1 MLFYD
6 ATMSNWEMNSLV
18 TLIDERRDLKKR
30 GWSAL
35 NFVPSFKPPTQSGM
49 TFWHESLA
57 ASPEGLSKKAWLN

>member
-1 MLFYD
+1 
-6 ATMSNWEMNSLV
+6 MNSLV

-35 NFVPSFKPPTQSGM
+35 DFVPSFKPPTQSGM